1 MKLRKHP
8 ITLKS
13 EKVVLRPM
21 TESDWDILLKWNSD
35 ADVLYYAEGDDVQA
49 YSLEDIQGMYRGVS
63 QAAFCFIAEVDVAS
77 MFKQP
82 DLLILKLMQK
92 LSDSDPLIRRNAAGA
107 LRLQGSR
114 AVAAI
119 PALSALLADQDV
131 RVRNEAER
139 AIDHLRL
146 VAA

>member
-1 MKLRKHP
+1 M
-8 ITLKS
+8 
-13 EKVVLRPM
+13 
-21 TESDWDILLKWNSD
+21 
-35 ADVLYYAEGDDVQA
+35 A
-49 YSLEDIQGMYRGVS
+49 
-63 QAAFCFIAEVDVAS
+63 
-77 MFKQP
+77 KQP
-82 DLLILKLMQK
+82 DLLILKLMEK
-92 LSDSDPLIRRNAAGA
+92 LHDSDPLIRRNAAGA

-119 PALSALLADQDV
+119 PALSTLLGDMDV

>member
-1 MKLRKHP
+1 MR
-8 ITLKS
+8 TL
-13 EKVVLRPM
+13 
-21 TESDWDILLKWNSD
+21 T
-35 ADVLYYAEGDDVQA
+35 
-49 YSLEDIQGMYRGVS
+49 
-63 QAAFCFIAEVDVAS
+63 
-77 MFKQP
+77 KQP
-82 DLLILKLMQK
+82 DLLILKLMEK
-92 LSDSDPLIRRNAAGA
+92 LGDTDPLIRRNAAGA

-119 PALSALLADQDV
+119 PALSVLLGDLDV